1 MNRTE
6 SKTIWN
12 KHFIIALT
20 GYYFLF
26 MSVSLFFIFPVYFE
40 QFKASKSRIGLI
52 MSINSLIIIVIRP
65 FFGKLIDIEGRK
77 KYSLIGIFLMMIS
90 YPFFHL
96 IHDAGWLPLLLRAFT
111 GVGWGIGMTAVMTM
125 CSDLAPAERL
135 AHSMGVIGIAGLV
148 SQAVGP
154 ALAEELVNKYGFGG
168 LFNAAFLFTLASF
181 LCIYIAP
188 ETKFIANNHKNSNE
202 KILQNIS
209 LSTFIIICSLPLFH
223 GGGRGAII
231 YFISLFTKSINIE
244 KVSPFFITF
253 SIAAIITR
261 LGLGDLSDKY
271 GRKKIIF
278 PGIILI
284 CFNLILIS
292 QINGMTMLY
301 ITGFIGGL
309 GQGLFFPALSTYIID
324 ILGHKHKG
332 FAISL
337 YLTLFDIGLGL
348 GTPFFGKII
357 DMFNYRVMYILTS
370 LLLIIVST
378 IFMIKAPTPSKQNN

>member
-1 MNRTE
+1 
-6 SKTIWN
+6 
-12 KHFIIALT
+12 
-20 GYYFLF
+20 
-26 MSVSLFFIFPVYFE
+26 
-40 QFKASKSRIGLI
+40 
-52 MSINSLIIIVIRP
+52 
-65 FFGKLIDIEGRK
+65 
-77 KYSLIGIFLMMIS
+77 
-90 YPFFHL
+90 
-96 IHDAGWLPLLLRAFT
+96 
-111 GVGWGIGMTAVMTM
+111 
-125 CSDLAPAERL
+125 
-135 AHSMGVIGIAGLV
+135 
-148 SQAVGP
+148 
-154 ALAEELVNKYGFGG
+154 
-168 LFNAAFLFTLASF
+168 
-181 LCIYIAP
+181 
-188 ETKFIANNHKNSNE
+188 
-202 KILQNIS
+202 
-209 LSTFIIICSLPLFH
+209 LPLFH

-370 LLLIIVST
+370 ILLLIVST